1 MISYDVTGSC
11 DPYFNR
17 YAVFNDDGS
26 LAELKVCN
34 ITNVSHETLTV
45 ENIAWFDSSQSTH
58 QSFIHTIIILTDL
71 LCKAT
76 NLSMFCPLKC
86 LQAVVY

>member
-34 ITNVSHETLTV
+34 ITNVSHETLAV
-45 ENIAWFDSSQSTH
+45 ENFDGFSSSQLI
-58 QSFIHTIIILTDL
+58 QL
-71 LCKAT
+71 
-76 NLSMFCPLKC
+76 
-86 LQAVVY
+86 